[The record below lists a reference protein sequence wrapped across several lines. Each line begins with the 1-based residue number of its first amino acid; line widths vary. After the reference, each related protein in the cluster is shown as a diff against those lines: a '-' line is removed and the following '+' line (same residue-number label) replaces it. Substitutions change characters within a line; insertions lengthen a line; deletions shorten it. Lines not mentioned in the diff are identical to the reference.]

1 MNVPSVKVKSDSLN
15 SIFKTFKEITHLGND
30 TMTNLDS
37 ILKSRDITLPTKVCL
52 VKAIVF
58 PVVMYGCESW
68 TIKKAEHWRMM
79 LLNCGV
85 GEDSWESLGLQWDP
99 TSPSSRK
106 SVLNIHWKDW
116 CWSWR
121 FNTWAPDAKNTL
133 LGKYPDAGK
142 ERRQEEKVWQ
152 RTRWLDGITDSMDMS
167 LSNFWEIVKNRE
179 AWHAAVHGVTKGQTW
194 LSNWTTA
201 IISKNSSDVA
211 CKDKYVKAY
220 LHWLF
225 FQNEFSHLLLYKLN
239 SFYPLNPDSRF
250 CLYTG
255 KFLHQHVCKPIPFK
269 VCLFLSVNLLAPQA
283 PATSNIWCQ

>member
-1 MNVPSVKVKSDSLN
+1 MWRADSLE
-15 SIFKTFKEITHLGND
+15 KTL
-30 TMTNLDS
+30 M
-37 ILKSRDITLPTKVCL
+37 
-52 VKAIVF
+52 
-58 PVVMYGCESW
+58 
-68 TIKKAEHWRMM
+68 
-79 LLNCGV
+79 
-85 GEDSWESLGLQWDP
+85 
-99 TSPSSRK
+99 
-106 SVLNIHWKDW
+106 
-116 CWSWR
+116 
-121 FNTWAPDAKNTL
+121 
-133 LGKYPDAGK
+133 LGKIESKRKRGRQ
-142 ERRQEEKVWQ
+142 RR
-152 RTRWLDGITDSMDMS
+152 RRLNGITDSTDVS
-167 LSNFWEIVKNRE
+167 LSKLWEVVKDRE
-179 AWHAAVHGVTKGQTW
+179 AWRAAVHGVTKGQTR

-269 VCLFLSVNLLAPQA
+269 VCFFLSVKPQA